1 MNTITI
7 KRIKLSMSESALSG
21 LQLHSKRLRE
31 CAYDEPCK
39 LCIHQACGSYGD
51 NVALMVDALL
61 NDKQPIDAD
70 DMAWARNHARE
81 LGFVPVSEVTQ

>member
-31 CAYDEPCK
+31 CAYDK
-39 LCIHQACGSYGD
+39 LCKVCIHHACGSYRD
-51 NVALMVDALL
+51 NATLMV
-61 NDKQPIDAD
+61 K
-70 DMAWARNHARE
+70 
-81 LGFVPVSEVTQ
+81 VTR